1 MRTGRLLILPVLV
14 FYAVA
19 ALGQGQPKDT
29 TSVLQLKPPKTVH
42 GMMQAHPGGP
52 LEEVEVAVHE
62 VPVDLPSVAAKD
74 APLQDDDLVLGVV
87 VSGVP
92 MAYPIRYLSLY
103 EVIDD
108 RVGETPVAP
117 TW

>member
-1 MRTGRLLILPVLV
+1 MTAGL
-14 FYAVA
+14 AQQEA
-19 ALGQGQPKDT
+19 SDT
-29 TSVLQLKPPKTVH
+29 TNVSQAEPPKTVR

-62 VPVDLPSVAAKD
+62 VPVNLPSVPAKD
-74 APLQDDDLVLGVV
+74 VSLQDDDLVLGIV
-87 VSGVP
+87 VSGMP
-92 MAYPIRYLSLY
+92 MAYPIRYIALY